1 MNQNIYDKVKT
12 NPKFAELVQKR
23 SRFAWKLA
31 IVMLVVYYAFILVIA
46 FSPHLFAIKIGEGV
60 TTVGIPIGI
69 GVILIAFVLT
79 GIYTQRAN
87 GEFDELTHQIKEEV
101 RGVK

>member
-1 MNQNIYDKVKT
+1 MSQNIYDKVKT
-12 NPKFAELVQKR
+12 NPKYAELVQKR

-46 FSPHLFAIKIGEGV
+46 FSPNLFAIRIGEGV
-60 TTVGIPIGI
+60 TTLGIPVGI
-69 GVILIAFVLT
+69 GVILIAFILT

-87 GEFDELTHQIKEEV
+87 GEFDDLTTQIKEDV
-101 RGVK
+101 RSAQ

>member
-1 MNQNIYDKVKT
+1 MSQHVYDRVKA

-23 SRFAWKLA
+23 SRFAWQLS

-46 FSPHLFAIKIGEGV
+46 FSPATFAQKIGEGV
-60 TTVGIPIGI
+60 TTVGIPVGLA
-69 GVILIAFVLT
+69 VIVIAFVLT

-87 GEFDELTHQIKEEV
+87 GEFDDMTHQIKEDV
-101 RGVK
+101 RSGE

>member
-46 FSPHLFAIKIGEGV
+46 SLVQFVEMIIKKYSPSLYKSLGV
-60 TTVGIPIGI
+60 FLPLITTNCAVL
-69 GVILIAFVLT
+69 GVALT
-79 GIYTQRAN
+79 NVQNHY
-87 GEFDELTHQIKEEV
+87 
-101 RGVK
+101 